1 METASRWARKQP
13 SEGAEMEKI
22 NKRGREGRTRKSK
35 TNRDRAKANRN
46 FKEQT
51 TRLRDVTIE
60 MIVSMET
67 VRQEITERETRG
79 T

>member
-1 METASRWARKQP
+1 MR
-13 SEGAEMEKI
+13 
-22 NKRGREGRTRKSK
+22 K